1 MSEARQLWQAQ
12 MPELDPRRLV
22 FIDESGAKTNLT
34 RTRGRSQRGERLK
47 SFAPLGHWHTTRMI
61 SAIDLFGVR
70 ASMVLDGA
78 TDTEAFCVYIEQVLA
93 PALRGG
99 EIVVMDN
106 LQPHKHDRVRRAI
119 EAAGATLVYLPPYSP
134 DFNPIEMI
142 WSKVKRLLRTAA
154 ARTVDALHQAFGHA
168 MDAVTPADILGCF
181 HHCGYATTSDAPL

>member
-47 SFAPLGHWHTTRMI
+47 SFAPLGHWHTTTMI
-61 SAIDLFGVR
+61 SAIDSAGVR

-93 PALRGG
+93 PTLHPG

-134 DFNPIEMI
+134 DFNPIEPM
-142 WSKVKRLLRTAA
+142 WSKVKQSLRSAA
-154 ARTVDALHQAFGHA
+154 ARTFETLLEAIKAALASISA
-168 MDAVTPADILGCF
+168 ADCIGF
-181 HHCGYATTSDAPL
+181 YTGCGYAT